1 MVWGLLVFAA
11 VLLPIVLDVLG
22 HRVGVVGFEPIVE
35 HFENAASEF
44 AQPVLEGV
52 LKLPRRFWRDGLKQE
67 RLHQLANSLE
77 LRLSGDSRFF
87 PDALHVL
94 GNQAYQ
100 KRENRLRSCIEAS
113 FPGYV
118 FVLLLKPEYS
128 CRRRLYFVRPI
139 STAPPLNQTTPKKH
153 SILPFSHRVERLHPS
168 SKGIPSMGEPSNHRS
183 SLLQVLPSSF
193 DVMI

>member
-1 MVWGLLVFAA
+1 VVWGLLVFAA

-87 PDALHVL
+87 SDALHVL

-139 STAPPLNQTTPKKH
+139 STDPPLNQTTPKNVR
-153 SILPFSHRVERLHPS
+153 FSRFLIEWKDCTHLRRASRRWVSRRTTGPACSRSCLRPS
-168 SKGIPSMGEPSNHRS
+168 TS
-183 SLLQVLPSSF
+183 
-193 DVMI
+193 